1 MNLGK
6 KITSLFLAIMLI
18 LGLVSQTV
26 FAEETITSPLQYE
39 IKQEVSEDNLTATIS
54 LTFGEMKTVQV
65 EKVILPD
72 GTEQTDEL
80 STISYNVTE
89 NGSYEFLVA
98 YITDGKTQEEKIPVE
113 VTSFEKKSAD
123 EEIPEVAEEIEKEEN
138 QFSKLS
144 MEESIYTVST
154 ADEWKQ
160 TLADIEA
167 STNSEATVM

>member
-72 GTEQTDEL
+72 GTERT
-80 STISYNVTE
+80 V
-89 NGSYEFLVA
+89 
-98 YITDGKTQEEKIPVE
+98 KH
-113 VTSFEKKSAD
+113 KKKRY
-123 EEIPEVAEEIEKEEN
+123 PLK
-138 QFSKLS
+138 
-144 MEESIYTVST
+144 
-154 ADEWKQ
+154 
-160 TLADIEA
+160 
-167 STNSEATVM
+167 